1 MTLTTSQIERRLTK
15 LEIAQA
21 SLLAGDPLDDWIN
34 AFRAGDDVAS
44 RNAPAGADWIAA
56 AVERN
61 RLADETLKT
70 YGEDLD

>member
-1 MTLTTSQIERRLTK
+1 MTRQIDKRLTR

-21 SLLAGDPLDDWIN
+21 TLLAGDPLDDWIN

>member
-70 YGEDLD
+70 YAEDLD

>member
-1 MTLTTSQIERRLTK
+1 MTGIAKTIDRRLTR

-21 SLLAGDPLDDWIN
+21 TLLAGDPLDDWIN
-34 AFRAGDDVAS
+34 AFRAGADVAS

-56 AVERN
+56 AVERE
-61 RLADETLKT
+61 RLAIETLVD

>member
-34 AFRAGDDVAS
+34 AFRAG
-44 RNAPAGADWIAA
+44 ADWIAA

>member
-1 MTLTTSQIERRLTK
+1 MTSQIDRRLTR
-15 LEIAQA
+15 LETAQA

-34 AFRAGDDVAS
+34 AFRAGADVAS

-56 AVERN
+56 AVERE
-61 RLADETLKT
+61 RLAIETLVD

>member
-1 MTLTTSQIERRLTK
+1 MTLQIERRLTK
-15 LEIAQA
+15 LETAQA

-34 AFRAGDDVAS
+34 AFRAGADVAS

>member
-1 MTLTTSQIERRLTK
+1 MTGIAKTIDRRLTR

-21 SLLAGDPLDDWIN
+21 TLLAGDPLDDWIN
-34 AFRAGDDVAS
+34 AFRAGADVAS

>member
-34 AFRAGDDVAS
+34 AFRAGADVAS
-44 RNAPAGADWIAA
+44 RNASAGADWIAA